1 MSDPRYPLSG
11 IKVLD
16 LSRVLAGPV
25 CTQVLADLGADV
37 VKVERPG
44 AGDDT
49 RHWGPPFLGGDGPSA
64 YFLSCNRGKRSL
76 ALDLKN
82 PAARAILDQL
92 IRVADVLV
100 ENFLPDALEQFGL
113 QPERLAQLNPR
124 LVSCSISGFG
134 RTGPQAGAAG
144 YDLVTQ
150 AGTGLMSITGEPQGP
165 PVKVGVAMSDIITGL
180 YATISVV
187 TGLFARG
194 RGGDTFFNGMSFDLA
209 LADCTLAS
217 LVNVVQSALVTG
229 DTPERWGNAHP
240 QIVPYESFETA
251 DGYLVIGVGNDEQW
265 RKFCIATEH
274 PQWAQDERF
283 KLNAGRVAHRAELLA
298 LVRPLVRQRT
308 RHHWQELLSS
318 IGVPHGPVL
327 TVNEALASPQF
338 AAREMILPA
347 VDARGRS
354 YSLLG
359 SAIHYQG
366 EPPRRVTAPPEL
378 GEHTTEVLHDWLDL
392 PESQITELRQAGI
405 IA

>member
-11 IKVLD
+11 VKVLD

-25 CTQVLADLGADV
+25 CTQILADLGADV

-82 PAARAILDQL
+82 PAARPVLEEL
-92 IRVADVLV
+92 IRAADVLI
-100 ENFLPDALEQFGL
+100 ENFLPDALAQFGL
-113 QPERLAQLNPR
+113 EPDQLKRLNPR

-134 RTGPQAGAAG
+134 RTGPQASAAG

-150 AGTGLMSITGEPQGP
+150 AGTGLMSITGEPHGP
-165 PVKVGVAMSDIITGL
+165 PLKVGVAISDIITGL
-180 YATISVV
+180 YATISVM
-187 TGLFARG
+187 TGLFARE
-194 RGGDTFFNGMSFDLA
+194 RGKMGMSFDLA

-229 DTPERWGNAHP
+229 ATPERWGNAHP

-251 DGYLVIGVGNDEQW
+251 DGFLVIGVGNDEQW

-274 PQWAQDERF
+274 PGWAQDPRF
-283 KLNAGRVAHRAELLA
+283 RLNAGRVAHRAEMLA

-327 TVNEALASPQF
+327 TVNEALTSAQF
-338 AAREMILPA
+338 AAREMILPT
-347 VDARGRS
+347 VDSQDRS

-359 SAIHYQG
+359 SPIHYQG
-366 EPPRRVTAPPEL
+366 EPPRRATAPPEL
-378 GEHTTEVLHDWLDL
+378 GAHTSEVLREWLDL
-392 PESQITELRQAGI
+392 PESRIDELRQAG
-405 IA
+405 AVA